1 MNRRGVRAVS
11 GVSESGSAFVIADSI
26 KKSKGK
32 NLIIVPTEPKA
43 RRLADDLSF
52 LTGENVIVMPEEE
65 QLFLHFEAKNHD
77 MSLQRINAMKALAGD
92 EDCTVVAPV
101 TAAVKRTAPHKL
113 FAAKNLVIK
122 RGQQRF
128 LIDIREELVRLGYEK
143 LGMVESPGEFSIRG
157 GILDVFTPDSS
168 RPYRIEFFDT
178 EVDSIR
184 SFDVATQRSVENLKY
199 IEINPAQEI
208 ILDKDIF
215 TKAAEKLR
223 KVYDAHVNKL
233 MKRGDEY
240 AEIAENLKR
249 RRDELC
255 EYINAQNNVQLLEN
269 YLHYFYDETEY
280 LWDYMEDGSLFIDD
294 PDRICEL
301 LDFREKEMRADFEL
315 MLERGEIV
323 PEDFELITGTGDFVG
338 SYTRRPV
345 TFLLPFPKQIK
356 EIEEYDSLEN
366 MQCSPMMNFS
376 GHMELLES
384 ELKSFIKKK
393 YDIYITASTEERRKN
408 LIEYCDRIGVL
419 SFVNFRRGH
428 LSSGFDFSQ
437 MKLCYISDNDIFG
450 ERRQMRKRTR
460 KTPGGGRIENFSD
473 LNTGDLVVHEAHGV
487 GRFLGIE
494 QLEIQREKK
503 DYLKIKYA
511 GNDLLYVPVE
521 QFNIVQKYIGSDS
534 VPPKLNKLS
543 GTEWKVTKAKAR
555 KVIAEMTEELVRLY
569 AERELQEGYAFSG
582 DTGWQKEFEDSFPY
596 AETEDQLRCAEEIKS
611 DMEKTKPM
619 DRLLCGDVGFGKTEV
634 AARAIFKCVSDGKQA
649 VVLVPTTVLANQ
661 HFYTLKER
669 FEKFPVKVEM
679 LSRFR
684 TQVQQRKIIEDLRK
698 GSIDLIIGTHRL
710 LSKDVEYNDLG
721 LLVVDEEH
729 RFGVRH
735 KEVIKKI
742 KKNVDVLTLSATPIP
757 RTLNMSLSGIKD
769 MSLIE
774 TPPEERYPVQTYVM
788 EQDEM
793 TIRDVIRRELDRDGQ
808 VFIIYNRVNG
818 IRQLAHKIET
828 MVPDAQI
835 AIGHGRMNEVAL
847 ENVMLGFVN
856 HDTNILISTT
866 IVESG
871 IDIPNANTMI
881 IMDADRYGLAQL
893 YQLRGRVGRSNRIAY
908 AYLMYRKNKVI
919 NEVARKRLRAIR
931 EFTEFGS
938 GFRVAMRDLEIR
950 GAGNFLGSRQS
961 GQMINVGYELY
972 CKMIDEQV
980 RKLKGE
986 YVKEET
992 EEISVELSVPAN
1004 IPDRYIE
1011 NDELKLSIYKKIA
1024 GVDSEESQS
1033 EMIDEMIDRFGD
1045 MPRETMNLIY
1055 VSRIRSL
1062 CEEVSVL
1069 RIYEKDKKVY
1079 FVFGEK
1085 NCLTPYAILEIN
1097 DKFEKKAF
1105 VHLGKEPYISIP
1117 SVKGLLL
1124 KDCIEL
1130 LTIIL
1135 ENRKKVN

>member
-1 MNRRGVRAVS
+1 MC
-11 GVSESGSAFVIADSI
+11 
-26 KKSKGK
+26 
-32 NLIIVPTEPKA
+32 
-43 RRLADDLSF
+43 SF
-52 LTGENVIVMPEEE
+52 
-65 QLFLHFEAKNHD
+65 
-77 MSLQRINAMKALAGD
+77 
-92 EDCTVVAPV
+92 
-101 TAAVKRTAPHKL
+101 
-113 FAAKNLVIK
+113 
-122 RGQQRF
+122 
-128 LIDIREELVRLGYEK
+128 
-143 LGMVESPGEFSIRG
+143 
-157 GILDVFTPDSS
+157 
-168 RPYRIEFFDT
+168 
-178 EVDSIR
+178 
-184 SFDVATQRSVENLKY
+184 
-199 IEINPAQEI
+199 
-208 ILDKDIF
+208 
-215 TKAAEKLR
+215 
-223 KVYDAHVNKL
+223 
-233 MKRGDEY
+233 
-240 AEIAENLKR
+240 
-249 RRDELC
+249 
-255 EYINAQNNVQLLEN
+255 
-269 YLHYFYDETEY
+269 
-280 LWDYMEDGSLFIDD
+280 
-294 PDRICEL
+294 
-301 LDFREKEMRADFEL
+301 
-315 MLERGEIV
+315 
-323 PEDFELITGTGDFVG
+323 
-338 SYTRRPV
+338 
-345 TFLLPFPKQIK
+345 
-356 EIEEYDSLEN
+356 
-366 MQCSPMMNFS
+366 
-376 GHMELLES
+376 
-384 ELKSFIKKK
+384 
-393 YDIYITASTEERRKN
+393 
-408 LIEYCDRIGVL
+408 
-419 SFVNFRRGH
+419 
-428 LSSGFDFSQ
+428 
-437 MKLCYISDNDIFG
+437 
-450 ERRQMRKRTR
+450 
-460 KTPGGGRIENFSD
+460 
-473 LNTGDLVVHEAHGV
+473 
-487 GRFLGIE
+487 
-494 QLEIQREKK
+494 
-503 DYLKIKYA
+503 
-511 GNDLLYVPVE
+511 
-521 QFNIVQKYIGSDS
+521 QKYIGSDS

-569 AERELQEGYAFSG
+569 AEREFQEGYVFSG

-619 DRLLCGDVGFGKTEV
+619 DRLLCGDVGFEKTEV

-649 VVLVPTTVLANQ
+649 VVLIPTTVLANQ

-684 TQVQQRKIIEDLRK
+684 TQAQQRKIIEDLRK

-793 TIRDVIRRELDRDGQ
+793 MIRDVIRRELDRDGQ

>member
-1 MNRRGVRAVS
+1 MC
-11 GVSESGSAFVIADSI
+11 ES
-26 KKSKGK
+26 
-32 NLIIVPTEPKA
+32 
-43 RRLADDLSF
+43 R
-52 LTGENVIVMPEEE
+52 
-65 QLFLHFEAKNHD
+65 
-77 MSLQRINAMKALAGD
+77 
-92 EDCTVVAPV
+92 
-101 TAAVKRTAPHKL
+101 
-113 FAAKNLVIK
+113 
-122 RGQQRF
+122 
-128 LIDIREELVRLGYEK
+128 
-143 LGMVESPGEFSIRG
+143 
-157 GILDVFTPDSS
+157 
-168 RPYRIEFFDT
+168 
-178 EVDSIR
+178 
-184 SFDVATQRSVENLKY
+184 
-199 IEINPAQEI
+199 
-208 ILDKDIF
+208 
-215 TKAAEKLR
+215 
-223 KVYDAHVNKL
+223 
-233 MKRGDEY
+233 
-240 AEIAENLKR
+240 
-249 RRDELC
+249 
-255 EYINAQNNVQLLEN
+255 
-269 YLHYFYDETEY
+269 
-280 LWDYMEDGSLFIDD
+280 
-294 PDRICEL
+294 
-301 LDFREKEMRADFEL
+301 
-315 MLERGEIV
+315 
-323 PEDFELITGTGDFVG
+323 
-338 SYTRRPV
+338 
-345 TFLLPFPKQIK
+345 
-356 EIEEYDSLEN
+356 
-366 MQCSPMMNFS
+366 
-376 GHMELLES
+376 
-384 ELKSFIKKK
+384 
-393 YDIYITASTEERRKN
+393 
-408 LIEYCDRIGVL
+408 
-419 SFVNFRRGH
+419 
-428 LSSGFDFSQ
+428 
-437 MKLCYISDNDIFG
+437 
-450 ERRQMRKRTR
+450 
-460 KTPGGGRIENFSD
+460 
-473 LNTGDLVVHEAHGV
+473 V

-684 TQVQQRKIIEDLRK
+684 TQAQQRKIIEDLRK

-793 TIRDVIRRELDRDGQ
+793 TIRDVIRRELDRNGQ

-1033 EMIDEMIDRFGD
+1033 EMIDEMIDRFGE

>member
-1 MNRRGVRAVS
+1 
-11 GVSESGSAFVIADSI
+11 
-26 KKSKGK
+26 
-32 NLIIVPTEPKA
+32 
-43 RRLADDLSF
+43 
-52 LTGENVIVMPEEE
+52 
-65 QLFLHFEAKNHD
+65 
-77 MSLQRINAMKALAGD
+77 
-92 EDCTVVAPV
+92 
-101 TAAVKRTAPHKL
+101 
-113 FAAKNLVIK
+113 
-122 RGQQRF
+122 
-128 LIDIREELVRLGYEK
+128 
-143 LGMVESPGEFSIRG
+143 
-157 GILDVFTPDSS
+157 
-168 RPYRIEFFDT
+168 
-178 EVDSIR
+178 
-184 SFDVATQRSVENLKY
+184 
-199 IEINPAQEI
+199 
-208 ILDKDIF
+208 
-215 TKAAEKLR
+215 
-223 KVYDAHVNKL
+223 
-233 MKRGDEY
+233 
-240 AEIAENLKR
+240 
-249 RRDELC
+249 
-255 EYINAQNNVQLLEN
+255 
-269 YLHYFYDETEY
+269 
-280 LWDYMEDGSLFIDD
+280 
-294 PDRICEL
+294 
-301 LDFREKEMRADFEL
+301 
-315 MLERGEIV
+315 
-323 PEDFELITGTGDFVG
+323 
-338 SYTRRPV
+338 
-345 TFLLPFPKQIK
+345 
-356 EIEEYDSLEN
+356 
-366 MQCSPMMNFS
+366 
-376 GHMELLES
+376 
-384 ELKSFIKKK
+384 
-393 YDIYITASTEERRKN
+393 
-408 LIEYCDRIGVL
+408 
-419 SFVNFRRGH
+419 
-428 LSSGFDFSQ
+428 
-437 MKLCYISDNDIFG
+437 
-450 ERRQMRKRTR
+450 
-460 KTPGGGRIENFSD
+460 
-473 LNTGDLVVHEAHGV
+473 
-487 GRFLGIE
+487 
-494 QLEIQREKK
+494 
-503 DYLKIKYA
+503 
-511 GNDLLYVPVE
+511 
-521 QFNIVQKYIGSDS
+521 
-534 VPPKLNKLS
+534 
-543 GTEWKVTKAKAR
+543 
-555 KVIAEMTEELVRLY
+555 MTEELVRLY

-684 TQVQQRKIIEDLRK
+684 TQAQQRKIIEDLRK

-1033 EMIDEMIDRFGD
+1033 EMIDEMIDRFGE

>member
-1 MNRRGVRAVS
+1 M
-11 GVSESGSAFVIADSI
+11 
-26 KKSKGK
+26 
-32 NLIIVPTEPKA
+32 
-43 RRLADDLSF
+43 
-52 LTGENVIVMPEEE
+52 
-65 QLFLHFEAKNHD
+65 
-77 MSLQRINAMKALAGD
+77 
-92 EDCTVVAPV
+92 
-101 TAAVKRTAPHKL
+101 
-113 FAAKNLVIK
+113 
-122 RGQQRF
+122 
-128 LIDIREELVRLGYEK
+128 
-143 LGMVESPGEFSIRG
+143 
-157 GILDVFTPDSS
+157 
-168 RPYRIEFFDT
+168 
-178 EVDSIR
+178 
-184 SFDVATQRSVENLKY
+184 
-199 IEINPAQEI
+199 
-208 ILDKDIF
+208 
-215 TKAAEKLR
+215 
-223 KVYDAHVNKL
+223 
-233 MKRGDEY
+233 
-240 AEIAENLKR
+240 
-249 RRDELC
+249 
-255 EYINAQNNVQLLEN
+255 
-269 YLHYFYDETEY
+269 
-280 LWDYMEDGSLFIDD
+280 
-294 PDRICEL
+294 
-301 LDFREKEMRADFEL
+301 
-315 MLERGEIV
+315 
-323 PEDFELITGTGDFVG
+323 
-338 SYTRRPV
+338 
-345 TFLLPFPKQIK
+345 
-356 EIEEYDSLEN
+356 
-366 MQCSPMMNFS
+366 
-376 GHMELLES
+376 
-384 ELKSFIKKK
+384 
-393 YDIYITASTEERRKN
+393 
-408 LIEYCDRIGVL
+408 
-419 SFVNFRRGH
+419 
-428 LSSGFDFSQ
+428 
-437 MKLCYISDNDIFG
+437 
-450 ERRQMRKRTR
+450 
-460 KTPGGGRIENFSD
+460 
-473 LNTGDLVVHEAHGV
+473 
-487 GRFLGIE
+487 
-494 QLEIQREKK
+494 
-503 DYLKIKYA
+503 
-511 GNDLLYVPVE
+511 
-521 QFNIVQKYIGSDS
+521 
-534 VPPKLNKLS
+534 PPKLNKLS

-684 TQVQQRKIIEDLRK
+684 TQAQQRKIIEDLRK

-793 TIRDVIRRELDRDGQ
+793 TIRDVIRRELDRNGQ

-1033 EMIDEMIDRFGD
+1033 EMIDEMIDRFGE

>member
-1 MNRRGVRAVS
+1 M
-11 GVSESGSAFVIADSI
+11 
-26 KKSKGK
+26 
-32 NLIIVPTEPKA
+32 
-43 RRLADDLSF
+43 
-52 LTGENVIVMPEEE
+52 
-65 QLFLHFEAKNHD
+65 
-77 MSLQRINAMKALAGD
+77 
-92 EDCTVVAPV
+92 
-101 TAAVKRTAPHKL
+101 
-113 FAAKNLVIK
+113 
-122 RGQQRF
+122 
-128 LIDIREELVRLGYEK
+128 
-143 LGMVESPGEFSIRG
+143 
-157 GILDVFTPDSS
+157 
-168 RPYRIEFFDT
+168 
-178 EVDSIR
+178 
-184 SFDVATQRSVENLKY
+184 
-199 IEINPAQEI
+199 
-208 ILDKDIF
+208 
-215 TKAAEKLR
+215 
-223 KVYDAHVNKL
+223 
-233 MKRGDEY
+233 
-240 AEIAENLKR
+240 
-249 RRDELC
+249 
-255 EYINAQNNVQLLEN
+255 
-269 YLHYFYDETEY
+269 
-280 LWDYMEDGSLFIDD
+280 
-294 PDRICEL
+294 
-301 LDFREKEMRADFEL
+301 
-315 MLERGEIV
+315 
-323 PEDFELITGTGDFVG
+323 
-338 SYTRRPV
+338 
-345 TFLLPFPKQIK
+345 
-356 EIEEYDSLEN
+356 
-366 MQCSPMMNFS
+366 
-376 GHMELLES
+376 
-384 ELKSFIKKK
+384 
-393 YDIYITASTEERRKN
+393 
-408 LIEYCDRIGVL
+408 
-419 SFVNFRRGH
+419 
-428 LSSGFDFSQ
+428 
-437 MKLCYISDNDIFG
+437 
-450 ERRQMRKRTR
+450 
-460 KTPGGGRIENFSD
+460 
-473 LNTGDLVVHEAHGV
+473 
-487 GRFLGIE
+487 
-494 QLEIQREKK
+494 
-503 DYLKIKYA
+503 
-511 GNDLLYVPVE
+511 PVE

-684 TQVQQRKIIEDLRK
+684 TQAQQRKIIEDLRK

-908 AYLMYRKNKVI
+908 AYLMYRKNKMI
-919 NEVARKRLRAIR
+919 NKVAKKRLRAIR